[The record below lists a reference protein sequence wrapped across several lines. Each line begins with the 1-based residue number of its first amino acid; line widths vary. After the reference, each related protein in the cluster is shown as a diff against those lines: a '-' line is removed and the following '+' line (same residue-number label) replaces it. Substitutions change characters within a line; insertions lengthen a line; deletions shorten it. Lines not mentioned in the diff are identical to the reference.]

1 MFTEVGQVKKVAV
14 HYDRS
19 GRSEGTAEV
28 KFLKKS
34 DALAA
39 IKKLNGAKVD
49 GRAISLTLLS
59 NNSNN
64 GATQPKKS
72 ITIRRGRGGVVVST
86 RKTAAASTGF
96 ARKLKIR

>member
-1 MFTEVGQVKKVAV
+1 LFTEVGQVKKVAV
-14 HYDRS
+14 HYDRN
-19 GRSEGTAEV
+19 GRSEGTGEV
-28 KFLKKS
+28 KFVKKS

-39 IKKLNGAKVD
+39 IKKLNGAKID

-64 GATQPKKS
+64 GATQQKKS
-72 ITIRRGRGGVVVST
+72 ITIRRGRGGIIVST
-86 RKTAAASTGF
+86 RKPAATTGF